1 MGYEIEVRHLARTP
15 TLTVHAEITQAE
27 IQATMGASFGAL
39 FGYAGRNGVQPTG
52 VFARYHAFEP
62 KIVMDVGVTLARALP
77 GEGNIEAGEIAEG
90 DAAVTLHVGPYETI
104 APAYQAVQAWIAA
117 NGRAAAGPPMEFYL
131 SPPDVPPDQI
141 RTEVVFPLA

>member
-1 MGYEIEVRHLARTP
+1 MPYDIEVRHLARTP
-15 TLTVHAEITQAE
+15 TLTIHAEIAQSE

-62 KIVMDVGVTLARALP
+62 KIVMDVGVMLPRALG

-90 DAAVTLHVGPYETI
+90 DAAVTLHVGPYDAM
-104 APAYQAVQAWIAA
+104 APAYEAVQAWIAA
-117 NGRAAAGPPMEFYL
+117 NGRSAAGPPMEIYL
-131 SPPDVPPDQI
+131 SPPDVPPDEVK
-141 RTEVVFPLA
+141 TEVVFPLA